1 MSKDTKDTIASKF
14 VTNLIDFIEFTN
26 YLFDEYKTHF
36 SRVPTQSEYQILI
49 TLIKTMDKHTI
60 INTFIPKKNKELIY
74 DKILSRDI
82 DFFVNN
88 QQYLRVLPEEVQ
100 NFIDL
105 NKILSIITDD
115 EHISVF
121 WDYFTSFVK
130 FSKKYEEL
138 S

>member
-1 MSKDTKDTIASKF
+1 MSKDSIAAKF
-14 VTNLIDFIEFTN
+14 VTNLIDFVEFTN
-26 YLFDEYKTHF
+26 YLFDEYKAHF
-36 SRVPTQSEYQILI
+36 QRVPTATEYQILI
-49 TLIKTMDKHTI
+49 TLIKSMDKHTV

-74 DKILSRDI
+74 EKILSRDI

-105 NKILSIITDD
+105 NKILSIINNE

-130 FSKKYEEL
+130 FSKKYEE
-138 S
+138 SE